1 MRAFI
6 LAAGLLCAW
15 CAAQADTIST
25 TTPVPPTGYDAYGGY
40 GFAVDTPEFDTALG
54 TLDSVSVTVSGSV
67 QDSIFGF
74 SGDTVPFA
82 ALFNNVGT
90 IDGYGLGQSVV
101 LSQDSGTAS
110 TFLASNSFAVDLT
123 VSTTQDL
130 AAYATGA
137 MIATAYM
144 FYSTVSDTAT
154 GQHHAKLLLYG
165 GSRAGAGLDRGVGTR
180 PAGGHRPGT
189 APARLSA
196 IIGARV
202 ERIRARRGRA
212 GRCTPACA
220 GPHTQRRCHT

>member
-154 GQHHAKLLLYG
+154 GQISPYDSDYAQFSGSITQSFSYTAAAVPEPASIGVLALGLL
-165 GSRAGAGLDRGVGTR
+165 A
-180 PAGGHRPGT
+180 
-189 APARLSA
+189 A
-196 IIGARV
+196 IAL
-202 ERIRARRGRA
+202 ARRRHA
-212 GRCTPACA
+212 
-220 GPHTQRRCHT
+220 

>member
-154 GQHHAKLLLYG
+154 GQIIPYDSDYAQFSGSITQSFSYTAAAVPEPASIGVLALGLL
-165 GSRAGAGLDRGVGTR
+165 A
-180 PAGGHRPGT
+180 
-189 APARLSA
+189 A
-196 IIGARV
+196 IAL
-202 ERIRARRGRA
+202 ARRRHA
-212 GRCTPACA
+212 
-220 GPHTQRRCHT
+220 